1 MWASKSK
8 LFITMQWQLLSQ
20 HLRNNFW
27 RMLPCFF
34 SIRFACLIGASTLLL
49 ACANTTRSGAVGI
62 NRSQFMVVSSA
73 EVERISAASFNEQN
87 QKARE
92 KHILITSGPSY
103 ERLKSISNRLI
114 AQTEIFRDDT
124 RQWNWQLS
132 LINAPT
138 LNASCAPGGKI
149 TFYTGLIEQLN
160 LTDDEIAAI
169 MGHEIAHALREHGR
183 ERLSQALAQN
193 ALVNIA
199 SASGYGIAASAA
211 NQAAQY
217 VLVLPNSRQNESE
230 ADAIGLELAARAGYN
245 PEAAISVWKKMIKA
259 TEGKNP
265 PEFLSTHPSGE
276 TRIEQLSA
284 LMPAV
289 MPLYK
294 QAPKL
299 GGK

>member
-1 MWASKSK
+1 
-8 LFITMQWQLLSQ
+8 MQFQ
-20 HLRNNFW
+20 
-27 RMLPCFF
+27 FF
-34 SIRFACLIGASTLLL
+34 SIRFAFLIALCTLLL
-49 ACANTTRSGAVGI
+49 ACANTTRSGAVGV
-62 NRSQFMVVSSA
+62 NRSQFMLVSSA
-73 EVERISAASFNEQN
+73 EVDRISASSFNEQN

-92 KHILITSGPSY
+92 KNILITSGPTY
-103 ERLKSISNRLI
+103 DRLKYISNRLI
-114 AQTEIFRDDT
+114 IQTEIFRDDT

-132 LINAPT
+132 LINAPI
-138 LNASCAPGGKI
+138 LNATCAPGGKI

-183 ERLSQALAQN
+183 ERISQAVAQN
-193 ALVNIA
+193 VALNVV
-199 SASGYGIAASAA
+199 SATGYGAIAGAA
-211 NQAAQY
+211 NQVAQY
-217 VLVLPNSRQNESE
+217 ALVLPNSRQNESE

-245 PEAAISVWKKMIKA
+245 PEAAIIVWKKMLKA

-276 TRIEQLSA
+276 TRIEQLTE

-294 QAPKL
+294 QAPKPHY
-299 GGK
+299 K